1 MAPRELSFIHSRA
14 PRAAGLSDNAVDEH
28 KDLIGDLYLTQ
39 NYTRDQVINYLET
52 NLSFTISRDQ
62 FSKAT
67 RRWGFHKQPRGALS
81 IQSTPNETA
90 SQSTPCETASNEPSC
105 VTTVVDSTDQG
116 LILTNE
122 SSKRPRSGT
131 SSISRRSDIT
141 TPGPSSPLPRRPLK
155 RPKPRS
161 ESGDYTPG
169 HVAYCVSK
177 AAVISLS
184 RTAVKENTY
193 IRVNCVSPG
202 SVSTAESLFDTPLDL
217 STDGDFLS
225 TPLTAQSSP
234 RCQYTYDDKLS
245 AEYLSCCHRYTKAFN
260 YYLKISIPFQHKTPS
275 AKQRRARMLDMAR
288 TAKKRRLCEIV
299 KVMMESELKMSNDPL
314 IGEER
319 DPCPSDG
326 VEMSPMQ
333 SFLFHRHLAQIYAH
347 NGDTSLEQKHLDK
360 ARNFTKAFDALG
372 PESID
377 LWTLLH
383 LQGKK
388 HHDISEDLLNSL
400 QWDNKLFASDME
412 RCLTLC
418 WRTLRDTQCPIPFP
432 GYDKE
437 RLEGMNPTKMSD
449 LALQKRPLY
458 LWRKSSFLFT
468 HFWKHIQLERESP
481 VPWGQSLPTISATH
495 FLMVMSRI
503 IVQRSLLVSSEPSN
517 GPPGLQPSDVSLY
530 CEIIPALLYDNSFT
544 PESAKREF
552 ATQFVE
558 HYSWSPPSA
567 RKSDLAREVQTHQ
580 MEALESVLAT
590 RRSRSST
597 PTPPTLTAL
606 KEIAGKIRRASTD
619 NEFLDWLVEQ
629 HEQLASTN
637 HRDTIVH
644 VEGAL
649 YPPSFGSSSISS
661 YLRTSLSAHHIYLD
675 VLNGNPTLARSLASR
690 SSRSSQV
697 SGSSSLQRFKAA
709 APNRKEQPDKPL
721 GPGIHE
727 LLRRLEDGEL
737 SWEDCPWDDYFQSL
751 ERPEPR
757 RDLKSAMPT
766 LMEEGSV
773 VPEEEKEKST
783 TRWRIGKL
791 LKGKGKVDAVGL
803 E

>member
-67 RRWGFHKQPRGALS
+67 RRWGFHKQPRGSLS
-81 IQSTPNETA
+81 IQSTPNGTA
-90 SQSTPCETASNEPSC
+90 SQSTPSEPASNEPCCS
-105 VTTVVDSTDQG
+105 TTEDDFTDQG
-116 LILTNE
+116 LIHTNE

-131 SSISRRSDIT
+131 SSISRRSDT
-141 TPGPSSPLPRRPLK
+141 TAHGPSSPLPRRPLK

-161 ESGDYTPG
+161 ESGDYT
-169 HVAYCVSK
+169 S
-177 AAVISLS
+177 
-184 RTAVKENTY
+184 EN
-193 IRVNCVSPG
+193 S
-202 SVSTAESLFDTPLDL
+202 SDTPMNI
-217 STDGDFLS
+217 STDGDFIS
-225 TPLTAQSSP
+225 TTWTLQSSP

-245 AEYLSCCHRYTKAFN
+245 AEYLSCCHRYTRAFR

-288 TAKKRRLCEIV
+288 TAKKRRPCAIV
-299 KVMMESELKMSNDPL
+299 RVMMESELKMSKDPL
-314 IGEER
+314 MGEED

-347 NGDTSLEQKHLDK
+347 SGDASLEQKHLDK
-360 ARNFTKAFDALG
+360 ARNFTKAFDTLG

-377 LWTLLH
+377 LWTLLR

-388 HHDISEDLLNSL
+388 YDSISEDLLKSL
-400 QWDNKLFASDME
+400 QWDSKLFASDME
-412 RCLTLC
+412 RCLTHC
-418 WRTLRDTQCPIPFP
+418 WRTLRDTQCPKPFP

-449 LALQKRPLY
+449 LALQKSPLY
-458 LWRKSSFLFT
+458 LWKKSSFLFT
-468 HFWKHIQLERESP
+468 HFWKHIQQGLESP
-481 VPWGQSLPTISATH
+481 LPWGQSLPTISATH
-495 FLMVMSRI
+495 FLMIVSRI
-503 IVQRSLLVSSEPSN
+503 VVQRSLLVSEPDN
-517 GPPGLQPSDVSLY
+517 GPLGLQVSDVSLY

-544 PESAKREF
+544 PEHAKREF
-552 ATQFVE
+552 ATQFVG

-567 RKSDLAREVQTHQ
+567 NKNGLAREVQAHQ

-597 PTPPTLTAL
+597 PTSTTLKKMPDS
-606 KEIAGKIRRASTD
+606 KEISGKVRRASTD
-619 NEFLDWLVEQ
+619 NEFLDWLVQQ

-637 HRDTIVH
+637 QRDTIIYA
-644 VEGAL
+644 EGGP

-661 YLRTSLSAHHIYLD
+661 YLRTSLSVHNMYLD

-709 APNRKEQPDKPL
+709 ALSRKDQTDSTL

-751 ERPEPR
+751 ERVEPR
-757 RDLKSAMPT
+757 RDLKAAMPT
-766 LMEEGSV
+766 LVEEGSGM
-773 VPEEEKEKST
+773 PEEEEGKST
-783 TRWRIGKL
+783 IRWRIGRL
-791 LKGKGKVDAVGL
+791 LKGKGKADVVGF

>member
-28 KDLIGDLYLTQ
+28 KDLIGDLYLTR

-52 NLSFTISRDQ
+52 NLSFAISRDQ

-81 IQSTPNETA
+81 IQPTPNETA
-90 SQSTPCETASNEPSC
+90 SQSTPSETASNEPSC
-105 VTTVVDSTDQG
+105 VTTVDGSTDQG
-116 LILTNE
+116 LILANE

-131 SSISRRSDIT
+131 SSISRKSDIT
-141 TPGPSSPLPRRPLK
+141 AYGPSSPLPRRPLK

-161 ESGDYTPG
+161 ESGDYT
-169 HVAYCVSK
+169 
-177 AAVISLS
+177 
-184 RTAVKENTY
+184 
-193 IRVNCVSPG
+193 
-202 SVSTAESLFDTPLDL
+202 AESSSDTPLNP
-217 STDGDFLS
+217 SIDGDFIS

-245 AEYLSCCHRYTKAFN
+245 AEYLSCCHRYTKAFS
-260 YYLKISIPFQHKTPS
+260 YYLKISIPFQYKTPS

-288 TAKKRRLCEIV
+288 TAKTRRPCEIV
-299 KVMMESELKMSNDPL
+299 RVMMESELKMSNDPL
-314 IGEER
+314 IGEEHN
-319 DPCPSDG
+319 PCPSDG

-360 ARNFTKAFDALG
+360 ARNFTKAFDTLG

-377 LWTLLH
+377 LWTLLR

-388 HHDISEDLLNSL
+388 YHNISEDLLNPL

-412 RCLTLC
+412 RCLTHC
-418 WRTLRDTQCPIPFP
+418 WRTLRDTQCPKPFP

-437 RLEGMNPTKMSD
+437 RLEGMNPTRMND

-468 HFWKHIQLERESP
+468 HFWKQIQLERESP
-481 VPWGQSLPTISATH
+481 LPWGQSLPTISATH
-495 FLMVMSRI
+495 FLMIVSRI
-503 IVQRSLLVSSEPSN
+503 IVQRSLLVSEPNN
-517 GPPGLQPSDVSLY
+517 GPLGLQPSDVSLY
-530 CEIIPALLYDNSFT
+530 CEIIPALLYDNSYT
-544 PESAKREF
+544 PEHAKREF

-558 HYSWSPPSA
+558 HFSWSPPSA
-567 RKSDLAREVQTHQ
+567 RKGDLAREVQTHQ

-597 PTPPTLTAL
+597 PTSPTLKEMTAS
-606 KEIAGKIRRASTD
+606 KEIPGKVPRASTD
-619 NEFLDWLVEQ
+619 NEFLDWLIQQ
-629 HEQLASTN
+629 HEKLASTN
-637 HRDTIVH
+637 QRDTIIH
-644 VEGAL
+644 VEEGL
-649 YPPSFGSSSISS
+649 YPQSFGSSSISS
-661 YLRTSLSAHHIYLD
+661 YLRTSLSAHHIYLN
-675 VLNGNPTLARSLASR
+675 VLNGNPTLTRSLASR

-697 SGSSSLQRFKAA
+697 SGSSSLQRFKDAA
-709 APNRKEQPDKPL
+709 LSRNIQPDSTL

-737 SWEDCPWDDYFQSL
+737 SWGDCPWDDYFQSL
-751 ERPEPR
+751 ERLEPR
-757 RDLKSAMPT
+757 RDLKVAMPT
-766 LMEEGSV
+766 LAEEESGI
-773 VPEEEKEKST
+773 PEEVEGKST
-783 TRWRIGKL
+783 IRWRIGRL
-791 LKGKGKVDAVGL
+791 LKGRGKVDVVGF

>member
-1 MAPRELSFIHSRA
+1 MPFPYDFSA
-14 PRAAGLSDNAVDEH
+14 DV
-28 KDLIGDLYLTQ
+28 
-39 NYTRDQVINYLET
+39 VIR
-52 NLSFTISRDQ
+52 SRDQ

-67 RRWGFHKQPRGALS
+67 RRWSFHKQPRGGLS

-90 SQSTPCETASNEPSC
+90 SQSTPRVITSNETSC
-105 VTTVVDSTDQG
+105 VTNVDGSTDQG
-116 LILTNE
+116 LILANE

-131 SSISRRSDIT
+131 SSISRRSEIT
-141 TPGPSSPLPRRPLK
+141 AHGPSSPLPRRPVK

-161 ESGDYTPG
+161 ESGDYT
-169 HVAYCVSK
+169 
-177 AAVISLS
+177 
-184 RTAVKENTY
+184 
-193 IRVNCVSPG
+193 
-202 SVSTAESLFDTPLDL
+202 AESSSDTQMNLY
-217 STDGDFLS
+217 TDGDLIS

-245 AEYLSCCHRYTKAFN
+245 AEYLSCCHRHTKAFS
-260 YYLKISIPFQHKTPS
+260 YYLKISIPFQYKTPS

-288 TAKKRRLCEIV
+288 TAKKRRPCAIV
-299 KVMMESELKMSNDPL
+299 RLMMESELKMSKDPL
-314 IGEER
+314 IGEEHN
-319 DPCPSDG
+319 PCPSDG

-333 SFLFHRHLAQIYAH
+333 SFLFHRHLAQIYAQS
-347 NGDTSLEQKHLDK
+347 GDTSLEQKHLDK
-360 ARNFTKAFDALG
+360 ARNFTKAFGTLG

-377 LWTLLH
+377 LWTLLR
-383 LQGKK
+383 LQGRK
-388 HHDISEDLLNSL
+388 HHNISQDLLDSL
-400 QWDNKLFASDME
+400 QWDNTLFASDME
-412 RCLTLC
+412 RCLTHC
-418 WRTLRDTQCPIPFP
+418 WRTLRDTQCPKPFP

-481 VPWGQSLPTISATH
+481 LPWGQSLPSISATH
-495 FLMVMSRI
+495 FLMIVSRI
-503 IVQRSLLVSSEPSN
+503 IVQRSLLVSESNN
-517 GPPGLQPSDVSLY
+517 GPLGLQPSDVSLY

-544 PESAKREF
+544 PEHAKREF

-558 HYSWSPPSA
+558 HHSWSPPSA
-567 RKSDLAREVQTHQ
+567 RKGDVAIEVQTHQ

-597 PTPPTLTAL
+597 PTSTTLKPLKEMTGL
-606 KEIAGKIRRASTD
+606 KEIPDKVRRASTD
-619 NEFLDWLVEQ
+619 NEFLDWLIQQ
-629 HEQLASTN
+629 HEQLASIN
-637 HRDTIVH
+637 QRDTIIH

-661 YLRTSLSAHHIYLD
+661 YPRTSLSAHHIYLD

-709 APNRKEQPDKPL
+709 ALNRKDQTDSTL

-751 ERPEPR
+751 ERLEPR
-757 RDLKSAMPT
+757 RDLKVAMPT
-766 LMEEGSV
+766 LVEEGSGL
-773 VPEEEKEKST
+773 PEEEEGKST
-783 TRWRIGKL
+783 IRWRIGRL
-791 LKGKGKVDAVGL
+791 LKGKGKVDVVSL

>member
-1 MAPRELSFIHSRA
+1 MAPRELSFIHTRA

-28 KDLIGDLYLTQ
+28 KGLIGDLYLTQ

-67 RRWGFHKQPRGALS
+67 RRWGFHKQPRGSLS
-81 IQSTPNETA
+81 VQPTPNGTA
-90 SQSTPCETASNEPSC
+90 SQSTPSETASNEPSYS
-105 VTTVVDSTDQG
+105 TTVDDSTDQG
-116 LILTNE
+116 LILGNE

-131 SSISRRSDIT
+131 SSINRRSDIT
-141 TPGPSSPLPRRPLK
+141 AHGPSSPLPRRPLK

-161 ESGDYTPG
+161 ESGDYT
-169 HVAYCVSK
+169 
-177 AAVISLS
+177 
-184 RTAVKENTY
+184 
-193 IRVNCVSPG
+193 
-202 SVSTAESLFDTPLDL
+202 AESSSDTPLDL
-217 STDGDFLS
+217 STDGNFIS
-225 TPLTAQSSP
+225 TPLTAQSTP

-288 TAKKRRLCEIV
+288 TAKKRRLCEV
-299 KVMMESELKMSNDPL
+299 VRVMMESELNMSNDPL
-314 IGEER
+314 IGEEQ

-326 VEMSPMQ
+326 VKMSPMQ

-360 ARNFTKAFDALG
+360 ARNFTKAFDTLG

-377 LWTLLH
+377 LWTLLR

-388 HHDISEDLLNSL
+388 HHDISEDLLNPL
-400 QWDNKLFASDME
+400 QWDNKLFASDIE

-418 WRTLRDTQCPIPFP
+418 WRTLRDTQCPKPFP

-481 VPWGQSLPTISATH
+481 LPWGQSLPTISATH
-495 FLMVMSRI
+495 FLMVVSRI

-517 GPPGLQPSDVSLY
+517 GSPGLQPSEVSLY
-530 CEIIPALLYDNSFT
+530 CEIIPALLFDNSFT

-567 RKSDLAREVQTHQ
+567 RKCDLAREVQTHQ
-580 MEALESVLAT
+580 MRALESVLAT

-597 PTPPTLTAL
+597 PTSPTLTTL
-606 KEIAGKIRRASTD
+606 KEIAGKVRRASTD
-619 NEFLDWLVEQ
+619 NEFLDWLIQQ

-637 HRDTIVH
+637 QRDTIMH

-709 APNRKEQPDKPL
+709 APNRKEQPDTTL
-721 GPGIHE
+721 GSEIHE

-737 SWEDCPWDDYFQSL
+737 SWGDCPWDDYFQSL

-766 LMEEGSV
+766 LMEEESV
-773 VPEEEKEKST
+773 VPEEE
-783 TRWRIGKL
+783 
-791 LKGKGKVDAVGL
+791 
-803 E
+803 